1 MISAE
6 IDDSRPEPTAYLFYN
21 ADGGRL
27 LADTL
32 GALAVSGGE
41 RLLGS
46 SALGADET
54 CATPRWGRNRLI
66 DAVILTATEATTED
80 HYILVSLAER
90 TELRIAADSRGL
102 AVIQGVLQ
110 GHLARGV
117 ADHDHLMAHS
127 WGGWDLSD
135 GPTPPGHTW
144 IGMLT
149 MEFVP

>member
-1 MISAE
+1 MICAE
-6 IDDSRPEPTAYLFYN
+6 IDDSRPEPTAYLIYD

-32 GALAVSGGE
+32 RALAVSGGE
-41 RLLGS
+41 RLFGS
-46 SALGADET
+46 SALGSVET
-54 CATPRWGRNRLI
+54 CATPQWGKNRLI
-66 DAVILTATEATTED
+66 DAVIMTATETTTED
-80 HYILVSLAER
+80 HYILISLTER

-102 AVIQGVLQ
+102 AVIQEVIER
-110 GHLARGV
+110 HLARGV

-135 GPTPPGHTW
+135 GPPPPGHTW